1 MVFPAALLY
10 NEHNRILKNSQEVII
25 MNIGEQIRT
34 YRKAHNL
41 TQEQVA
47 DALGV
52 TAPAVNKWE
61 RGNSPN

>member
-34 YRKAHNL
+34 YRKSHNL

-61 RGNSPN
+61 RARSHS

>member
-34 YRKAHNL
+34 YRKEKNL
-41 TQEQVA
+41 TQEQIA
-47 DALGV
+47 TALGV

-61 RGNSPN
+61 RARSHS

>member
-1 MVFPAALLY
+1 
-10 NEHNRILKNSQEVII
+10 

-61 RGNSPN
+61 RANSPN

>member
-34 YRKAHNL
+34 YRKSHNHHAGGRSL
-41 TQEQVA
+41 THWA
-47 DALGV
+47 
-52 TAPAVNKWE
+52 
-61 RGNSPN
+61 